1 MALKPKSKGRPR
13 ESGGGLSD
21 DDLKGL
27 IPAGL
32 TSTFVKS
39 KLHDSALSV
48 AGLGAPLDW
57 EGDMPDLPNDIS
69 TLDHD
74 ELSDLLAQF
83 TNAHSSSLWQAAK
96 HYIEADAYE
105 EIADFLRNQALL
117 ASEESNDTKRKA
129 DAETNEAYLAALAL
143 QKEHYH
149 NYVRH
154 RDLAHTLKLRAGA
167 VSRVGGFVG
176 DEADSEDSRAL
187 KSSTRGKSAG
197 SSRGSAKGSAKP
209 RSRR

>member
-1 MALKPKSKGRPR
+1 MALTPKKGRPR
-13 ESGGGLSD
+13 KSGGGLGD
-21 DDLKGL
+21 DELKAL
-27 IPAGL
+27 IPPGL
-32 TSTFVKS
+32 SSTFVKS
-39 KLHDSALSV
+39 KLHDAALSV
-48 AGLGAPLDW
+48 AGLGAPEDW
-57 EGDMPDLPNDIS
+57 DGDMPELPNDIS

-74 ELSDLLAQF
+74 DLSDLLAQF

-105 EIADFLRNQALL
+105 EIASFLRNTALL
-117 ASEESNDTKRKA
+117 ASQESNDAKRRA
-129 DAETNEAYLAALAL
+129 DAETNEAYLAALSL

-176 DEADSEDSRAL
+176 DEAEGEDSRAL
-187 KSSTRGKSAG
+187 KSSTRGKSVG
-197 SSRGSAKGSAKP
+197 SARGSAKGSAKP